1 MRIIKFKWSITL
13 ALVIGAEALLNRI
26 RRSSS
31 QATAVQALLSLPGW
45 LGGAAG
51 IWWWGAAQLPASPVN
66 IRQVDLFISVTYIY
80 WINTWEVKVGSPYLL
95 SIKY

>member
-51 IWWWGAAQLPASPVN
+51 IWWGGAAQLPAFPVN
-66 IRQVDLFISVTYIY
+66 ICQVDLAMSVTYLLDQHLGSQS
-80 WINTWEVKVGSPYLL
+80 WEPMLL
-95 SIKY
+95 GGK